1 MLIILQEKLIQW
13 ILSPL
18 SRIVE
23 RVPRRVLDTAISL
36 SVLGIILMQFIRNSG
51 LYSGRY
57 LYQYVI
63 AYLLL
68 GVIILAGLTPE
79 LKPVRFSPALTVC
92 WLGVSV
98 FMVLSGILVRS
109 DALAEAILWLG
120 VFPVLYLVWGVRG
133 LDCLVSPVIRGVLL
147 SFLIFSVA
155 SIFFFPINSVNYG
168 SFFLNRN
175 GTSIY
180 LVGVFVCVYA
190 YIMSAEKYSPRVF
203 AADLLLG
210 FTAATIYYTN
220 CRTGILAAALCFVLS
235 GLLQLW
241 LRRKDWRR
249 VLLCRLLPAIAAV
262 VFLLPSAIYIYHGG
276 YQLKTS
282 IQTAMTAPPPEPAPE
297 EPAPVEPVPVE
308 PVPVEPAPVEPV
320 PVEPAPVEPV
330 PVEPPSVVLDA
341 MEDYNGQRFD
351 AAEKTLNAYTAG
363 RAELWRIH
371 LEKVGLLGNSAD
383 TVLYKATGEVE
394 TRNSHFTI
402 IEFAYQF
409 GALAGLFFPALNILA
424 GLASIRLAVERPS
437 KKYSLFPFAVA
448 IAYGANSVMET
459 LLSPVLSLL
468 CLLYFLSLTPLVSR
482 PLPGAPE
489 KPGPKRLLYIVHG
502 NIGQVTSGSGVRPT
516 AMHRAFLERGWEVHL
531 LSGYCGRGEG
541 KQRKAEVRKAV
552 AWMRENRP
560 AFCYIESSTYPI
572 MYHCDYAL
580 IRLLR
585 REGIPTAYFYR
596 DCYRRFPKLFPRRKG
611 FVNRLKETWLDILQ
625 WRTDR
630 VLRNVDIVYFP
641 SEGTFQYFPFRDMRA
656 LPPAGE
662 LSGVSPDAAFPP
674 EGPRASIYV
683 GGVSGNYN
691 TRMLLEA
698 YSILNRDGAHY
709 PLILVCREGE
719 FENAFPD
726 YEIPPWLELRH
737 ASGKD
742 LEPLYAKASLGLLA
756 AVRTEY
762 TKMAVAVKLFQYVGY
777 GLPVF
782 FTDDE
787 AMKKLIDENSFGRTA
802 PHDAE
807 SFAAA
812 AKALL
817 DDAEALRGYRQ
828 SALKNLREKHLW
840 VHRVDQIAA
849 DLLGKGG

>member
-297 EPAPVEPVPVE
+297 EPAPVEPV
-308 PVPVEPAPVEPV
+308 PVEPV

>member
-147 SFLIFSVA
+147 SFLIFSAA

-817 DDAEALRGYRQ
+817 DDAEALRRFRQ
-828 SALKNLREKHLW
+828 SALKSLTEKHLW

-849 DLLGKGG
+849 DLLGKE